1 MPACR
6 RNDRDLP
13 SWSCEFDSR
22 HPLHS
27 ESPRQRAFVAMLS
40 CASIR
45 AVELGPLRGPL
56 VLGPPT
62 NPLSPSFRRCFG
74 SFNWPPAGTTSW
86 PLTCIPCHLI
96 DPENANRSGSDNT
109 RRIPLIVCAGE
120 PYITG
125 LKCSIEQRT
134 SGNNAAAMSASVVQ
148 PAMGQQAVLVRPSR
162 ELSLKAQPID
172 AATRAGC
179 SAGGARSAAR
189 LPDPSPGTATRSPQ
203 RCGSRYVVVW
213 TTAARSDVYSSAR
226 LGA

>member
-1 MPACR
+1 
-6 RNDRDLP
+6 
-13 SWSCEFDSR
+13 
-22 HPLHS
+22 
-27 ESPRQRAFVAMLS
+27 MLS

-134 SGNNAAAMSASVVQ
+134 VGKQRGCNVRVGRATGNGTASSRSTSESRTQPRGPADRRGNASR
-148 PAMGQQAVLVRPSR
+148 VLGGRCSIG
-162 ELSLKAQPID
+162 SPI
-172 AATRAGC
+172 
-179 SAGGARSAAR
+179 ARSVAR
-189 LPDPSPGTATRSPQ
+189 HRDPITSAVRISLRRGVDNRS
-203 RCGSRYVVVW
+203 
-213 TTAARSDVYSSAR
+213 TI
-226 LGA
+226 